1 MVFELL
7 TLLLNTP
14 TDALYWIKLTDIAYE
29 KKKKNIYSPQPAW
42 NRNPNKKLQQFLSLN
57 ETMKTSKTF
66 LKSRWKIMIWYD
78 NVYDITTD
86 HVFKGNYLIPVYSL
100 WVLWFRVKFLPT
112 DKYLFKY
119 RDLLKTSKSG
129 SEAASKEVA
138 SLHLKP
144 KLSKS
149 QCTGTIKSIINE
161 VVFE

>member
-7 TLLLNTP
+7 SLLLNTP
-14 TDALYWIKLTDIAYE
+14 TDALYWIKLTGIAYE

-42 NRNPNKKLQQFLSLN
+42 NRNLNKKLQQFLSLN
-57 ETMKTSKTF
+57 KTMKTSKTF

-86 HVFKGNYLIPVYSL
+86 YVFKSNNLVPVYSL
-100 WVLWFRVKFLPT
+100 WVLWFRVKLLPT